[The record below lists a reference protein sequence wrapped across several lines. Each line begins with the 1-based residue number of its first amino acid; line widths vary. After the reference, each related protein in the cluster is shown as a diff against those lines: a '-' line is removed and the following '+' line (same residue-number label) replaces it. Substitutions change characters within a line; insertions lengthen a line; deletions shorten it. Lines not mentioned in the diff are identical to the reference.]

1 MTIDAKLL
9 EVIACPNCKG
19 KLTFNEKNNELVCRG
34 ERLAYPIDEGIP
46 VLMSDKARGLDSD
59 EMEQVGS

>member
-9 EVIACPNCKG
+9 DVIACPNCKG
-19 KLTFNEKNNELVCRG
+19 KLTFNKKDNELVCRG
-34 ERLAYPIDEGIP
+34 ERLAYPIDDGIP
-46 VLMSDKARGLDSD
+46 VLMSDKARGLDSA